1 MLQRKM
7 LLTTKIYMN
16 FCLCNVDILKNIL
29 TVKWERLFYLRKKG
43 LRNKKK
49 VKRITFMVTPV
60 HPHIKTASRNNSKIP
75 LPAAYES

>member
-1 MLQRKM
+1 MQRRHPEKHIDSEM
-7 LLTTKIYMN
+7 GKVVLSK
-16 FCLCNVDILKNIL
+16 
-29 TVKWERLFYLRKKG
+29 KKG

-49 VKRITFMVTPV
+49 VKRITFMVIPV

>member
-1 MLQRKM
+1 MQRRHPEKHIDSEM
-7 LLTTKIYMN
+7 GKVVLSK
-16 FCLCNVDILKNIL
+16 
-29 TVKWERLFYLRKKG
+29 KKG

-49 VKRITFMVTPV
+49 VKRIMFMVIPV